1 MYEAIVG
8 IDPGLKGGLSILLL
22 TDNGSLVPDA
32 AKPIPYGLD
41 EYLRE
46 LNEVI
51 AISSC
56 NNGVIVAIEQVHSM
70 PKQGVASTFKFGEQ
84 FGILKGLCMGLGVKF
99 ITIAPQ
105 EWKRG
110 MGLLHQDKDASIA
123 LAKKLFPGANL
134 RPSARCRKDSDGMAE
149 SLLIAEY
156 ARRKLCG
163 S

>member
-1 MYEAIVG
+1 MTAPDVIVG
-8 IDPGLKGGLSILLL
+8 IDPGLKGGLAVLFLSAVGGVIDSGVISYDIEAYCQMIAL
-22 TDNGSLVPDA
+22 
-32 AKPIPYGLD
+32 AKSN
-41 EYLRE
+41 YL
-46 LNEVI
+46 
-51 AISSC
+51 SP
-56 NNGVIVAIEQVHSM
+56 IVAIEQVHSM

-99 ITIAPQ
+99 ITITPQ

-110 MGLLHQDKDASIA
+110 MGLLHQDKGASIA

-163 S
+163 N

>member
-1 MYEAIVG
+1 MTAPDVIVG
-8 IDPGLKGGLSILLL
+8 IDPGLKGGLSCLW
-22 TDNGSLVPDA
+22 V
-32 AKPIPYGLD
+32 
-41 EYLRE
+41 
-46 LNEVI
+46 
-51 AISSC
+51 SC
-56 NNGVIVAIEQVHSM
+56 NGTVIDSDAVPYDIGAYHQTIALAKNNYLNPIVAIEQVHSM

-110 MGLLHQDKDASIA
+110 MGLLHQDKSASIS

>member
-1 MYEAIVG
+1 MYEVIVG

-22 TDNGSLVPDA
+22 TDNGSLVPDSTRS
-32 AKPIPYGLD
+32 ISYGLD

-46 LNEVI
+46 LNEI
-51 AISSC
+51 AITSC
-56 NNGVIVAIEQVHSM
+56 NNGVLVAIEQVHSM

-84 FGILKGLCMGLGVKF
+84 FGILKGLCMGIGVKF
-99 ITIAPQ
+99 ITITPQ

-110 MGLLHQDKDASIA
+110 LGLLHQDKDASIA

-163 S
+163 N

>member
-1 MYEAIVG
+1 MYEVIVG

-22 TDNGSLVPDA
+22 TDNGSLVPDSA
-32 AKPIPYGLD
+32 RSISYGLD
-41 EYLRE
+41 EYLCE
-46 LNEVI
+46 LKN
-51 AISSC
+51 AIEITSC
-56 NNGVIVAIEQVHSM
+56 NNGVLVAIEQVHSM

-134 RPSARCRKDSDGMAE
+134 RPSTRCRKDSDGMAE